1 MGKVCKWVTTLAI
14 MLLAVIMFAGLAFG
28 QAGQN
33 RQAKPSG
40 PAVVIL
46 PFQVNGGADAQRA
59 GEQIPDMLS
68 QRLAARG
75 VPALNT
81 QKVKEVIEERNID
94 IANLA
99 SVRGFAQAVGAT
111 HVIYGTFNQLGDDV
125 SLDARILRVAGG
137 GEPTPIFIE
146 KQGTINTPAAV
157 DELAGRVSNSLRN
170 RQVLADVEVRGTNV
184 LDPDVVIMRLTV
196 RKGDAIDPETID
208 QEVKRIWD
216 LGYFSDVQAN
226 IEQRPPGLVLVY
238 TVVEKPRIEN
248 IVVEGNSE
256 VDEDDILAAMS
267 TKTGSVLND
276 KVLVQDLQKITEVF
290 RKDGFY
296 LAKINHR
303 VEGTGPGATLV
314 ISVDEGKKLYIKEV
328 RIEGAEELSESD
340 VKDVLAL
347 QERGILSWFTGTG
360 VLQEEY
366 LERDTAA
373 IQAYYLDNGFLRV
386 TSGAPDVTYE
396 EDGIIVV
403 FKVKEGPRY
412 RLGTVFYEGD
422 LIEPE
427 EALQEITMLD
437 EMAKSEDYFK
447 LSVMQEDS
455 KKLMDFY
462 GDYGYAYAEVSG
474 QPDERAGEEAIVDVT
489 YVINKKQRVFIN
501 TVELEGNTRT
511 RDNVIL
517 REMRLVDGD
526 LFEAKKLRRSVERLR
541 RLNYFEVADVDMVP
555 TGQEDEVDL
564 IVKVKEKNTGMISA
578 GVGYSSYSKVGF
590 GGTIMERNM
599 FGKGYSLGFTGSF
612 SEKYNRYMLSFV
624 NPRLYDSELSVGIDA
639 YITRDYYND
648 FYKKTTGSA
657 LNLSYPVGEF
667 TRVYGGYRL
676 EQYEIYHVDDD
687 AAWLIRRS
695 IGTHMASVATLG
707 VRRDTTDDN
716 RKPTKGT
723 IADLHMEYGGTFLGG
738 TDDFMK
744 PIIELQAFYEL
755 KANHVLHGRIKGG
768 GAFKN
773 SDDPVPVFERF
784 WVGGIN
790 SIRGYDYEELSPR
803 DPATG
808 DHIGGDRMAYMNL
821 EYIWTFYPDLG
832 LSAVPFYDMGFNVD
846 SEQTDNYFKNE
857 LMAKSVGLELRWNSP
872 MGDLRFSYGYPLEDV
887 YEKTDGGRF
896 EFSMGQGF

>member
-1 MGKVCKWVTTLAI
+1 MGKVCRLGTMLAVTV
-14 MLLAVIMFAGLAFG
+14 LAVIMFAGIAS
-28 QAGQN
+28 AQN
-33 RQAKPSG
+33 RPSG
-40 PAVVIL
+40 PSAAVVVL
-46 PFQVNGGADAQRA
+46 PFQVNGAAEAQRV

-75 VPALNT
+75 IPVLNSK
-81 QKVKEVIEERNID
+81 KVKEVIQERNID

-99 SVRGFAQAVGAT
+99 NIRGFAQAVGAT
-111 HVIYGTFNQLGDDV
+111 HVIYGTFNQIGDDV
-125 SLDARILRVAGG
+125 SLDARLLKVAGG
-137 GEPTPIFIE
+137 GEPTPVFIE
-146 KQGTINTPAAV
+146 KQGSINTASAV
-157 DELAGRVSNSLRN
+157 DELAGRISNNLRN
-170 RQVLADVEVRGTNV
+170 RQVLADVEVRGTKA

-216 LGYFSDVQAN
+216 LGYFSDVQAS
-226 IEQRPPGLVLVY
+226 IEQRPAGLVLVY

-267 TKTGSVLND
+267 TKTGSVLNE

-290 RKDGFY
+290 RQDGFY
-296 LAKINHR
+296 LAKVTHR
-303 VEGTGPGATLV
+303 VEGSGPAATLI

-328 RIEGAEELSESD
+328 RVEGAEQLSESD
-340 VKDVLAL
+340 VKSVLAL
-347 QERGILSWFTGTG
+347 QERGWFSWFTGTG

-366 LERDTAA
+366 LERDSSA
-373 IQAYYLDNGFLRV
+373 IQAYYLDHGFLRV
-386 TSGAPDVTYE
+386 TASAPAVTYE
-396 EDGIIVV
+396 EDGITVV
-403 FKVKEGPRY
+403 FQVKEGQRY
-412 RLGTVFYEGD
+412 RLGEVLYDGD
-422 LIEPE
+422 LIEPDE
-427 EALQEITMLD
+427 RLQEITLLD
-437 EMAKSEDYFK
+437 NMAKDEEYFK
-447 LSVMQEDS
+447 LSVMQDDS

-462 GDYGYAYAEVSG
+462 GDYGYAYTEAAG
-474 QPDERAGEEAIVDVT
+474 QPKERDGDEPVVDVT
-489 YVINKKQRVFIN
+489 YYITKKQRIFIN
-501 TVELEGNTRT
+501 TVQLEGNTRT

-555 TGQEDEVDL
+555 TGEEDEVDL

-578 GVGYSSYSKVGF
+578 GVGYSTYSKIGF

-612 SEKYNRYMLSFV
+612 SDRYNRYMLSFV
-624 NPRLYDSELSVGIDA
+624 NPRLYDTELSLGIDA
-639 YITRDYYND
+639 YITRDYFDD

-657 LNLSYPVGEF
+657 LNLAYPVGEF
-667 TRVYGGYRL
+667 TKLYGGYRL
-676 EQYEIYHVDDD
+676 EEYELYNVEDD

-695 IGTHMASVATLG
+695 EGTHMSSVAKMG
-707 VRRDTTDDN
+707 VRRDTTDDI

-723 IADLHMEYGGTFLGG
+723 IGDLSMEYGGTILGG

-744 PIIELQAFYEL
+744 PIVELQGFYEL
-755 KANHVLHGRIKGG
+755 KTNHVLHGRIKGG

-773 SDDPVPVFERF
+773 SSDPVPVFERF

-803 DPATG
+803 DPDTG

-846 SEQTDNYFKNE
+846 TDQTSNYLKNE
-857 LMAKSVGLELRWNSP
+857 YLAKSVGMELRWNSP
-872 MGDLRFSYGYPLEDV
+872 MGDLRFSYGYPLESV
-887 YEKTDGGRF
+887 YEDASSGRF